1 MACVPRA
8 CPCVPCAQHQ
18 LTDGSAPRLADKA
31 RRERGGEGSSEES
44 RSKTQV
50 AETRSRIDRIK
61 TTGAPATLTLH
72 LTRTLTLILTLT
84 LAPTLTLSLSLSLSL
99 SLALALALAL
109 APTLQATRR

>member
-1 MACVPRA
+1 VACVPRA

-18 LTDGSAPRLADKA
+18 LTDGPAPRLADKA

-61 TTGAPATLTLH
+61 TTGAPATLTL
-72 LTRTLTLILTLT
+72 TLTLALTPTPTLT
-84 LAPTLTLSLSLSLSL
+84 LAPTLTLSPSLSLSLSL
-99 SLALALALAL
+99 SLALSLALAS
-109 APTLQATRR
+109 P

>member
-8 CPCVPCAQHQ
+8 CPCAPCTQHQ

-61 TTGAPATLTLH
+61 TTGAPATLALA
-72 LTRTLTLILTLT
+72 LTRTLTLTVTVT
-84 LAPTLTLSLSLSLSL
+84 LAPTLTLSLSPSL
-99 SLALALALAL
+99 SLAQ
-109 APTLQATRR
+109 P

>member
-1 MACVPRA
+1 MPCVPRA

-61 TTGAPATLTLH
+61 TTGAPATLTL
-72 LTRTLTLILTLT
+72 TLTLTLALTLARTLT
-84 LAPTLTLSLSLSLSL
+84 LAPTLTLSLSPSL
-99 SLALALALAL
+99 SLAQ
-109 APTLQATRR
+109 P